1 MRTMMFVRIPVEA
14 GNRAIKD
21 GSIAKIFGQF
31 IETFTPEAAYFTT
44 RDGERCGVFVFDM
57 KQPSQMPAIAEPFF
71 IGFQARVE
79 YSPAMNGEDLK
90 TGLAGLKL

>member
-44 RDGERCGVFVFDM
+44 RDGERCGVFVFEM
-57 KQPSQMPAIAEPFF
+57 KHPSQMPALAEPFF
-71 IGFQARVE
+71 LGLDARVD
-79 YSPAMNGEDLK
+79 YSPAMTVEDLK
-90 TGLAGLKL
+90 AGLAGLKL